1 MGLAWSSG
9 KGAWSVRRRSGECS
23 SSNAA
28 RGDRQKTL
36 KAHGAVVSDK
46 RLPAGI
52 VDFRQI
58 PSVEGRVIV
67 HGEDEQSSR
76 HYLILEGVDA
86 RVTTSTTRR
95 RWKRREHAASCAQTN
110 VKIRIITFSVDA
122 Y

>member
-1 MGLAWSSG
+1 MQRA
-9 KGAWSVRRRSGECS
+9 
-23 SSNAA
+23 
-28 RGDRQKTL
+28 GDRQKTL

-67 HGEDEQSSR
+67 HGEDEQSGR

-86 RVTTSTTRR
+86 HVTTSTTRR
-95 RWKRREHAASCAQTN
+95 RWKRREHAVSCAQTN

-122 Y
+122 YNTKASLHERRPRPG